1 MSRKIQQ
8 WSLFLAVNLG
18 LACWL
23 GYALNSPA
31 SSVKTIL
38 LPGKTTHGHYQI
50 ELDCSACH
58 AEDGNREFMENACV
72 NCHGEDLKQA
82 RDTHPAKKFSDP
94 VHAETLAVLDATKCV
109 TCHQEHVDHR
119 TLDMGLTMPS
129 DYCYQCHQE
138 TLKSRPSHA
147 NYAFD
152 SCANAG
158 CHNYHDNSA
167 LYERFLFRHYE
178 EPDYLEKIKTLKRE
192 PAEWKEGVSLT
203 AEQADAVTDRPV
215 GTDAPGVP
223 DDQILQDWATTAH
236 AMAGVNCSACH
247 MVEPRQ
253 DETGDATDDSTEQ
266 SSDDSGAAAADTGD
280 QVPEAMPLV
289 WSDVVSHQV
298 CATCHGT
305 QVEGFIKGRHGM
317 RLGSDLP
324 AMTPA
329 QARLDMHAG
338 VGHENLDC
346 SACHSGHRFDTQFA
360 AVDACLKCHS
370 DSHSVAF
377 KSTSHF
383 ALFEAEVAGE
393 AKSGTGVSC
402 ATCHMPRMEDDDD
415 NVFVQHNQ
423 NNNLRPNEKMLREV
437 CMDCHGMQFSLNA
450 LADPQQIEKCFC
462 GESEAYVESI
472 DMAKAWFD
480 LKEQQKQERNRKRA
494 EARAA
499 KKAAEEA
506 AVKTES
512 TAEAD

>member
-1 MSRKIQQ
+1 MSRNLQQ

-23 GYALNSPA
+23 GYALTSPA

-58 AEDGNREFMENACV
+58 AEDGNREFMEDACI
-72 NCHGEDLKQA
+72 NCHGDDLKKA
-82 RDTHPAKKFSDP
+82 RDTHPAKKFRDP
-94 VHAETLAVLDATKCV
+94 VHAETLKVLDATKCV
-109 TCHQEHVDHR
+109 TCHQEHVEHR
-119 TLDMGLTMPS
+119 TLDMGLTMPV

-138 TLKSRPSHA
+138 TLKNRPSHA
-147 NYAFD
+147 NLAFD

-167 LYERFLFRHYE
+167 LYERFLFRHYD
-178 EPDYLEKIKTLKRE
+178 EPDYREKIKTLKRE
-192 PAEWKEGVSLT
+192 VTQWKEGVSLS
-203 AEQADAVTDRPV
+203 AKQADGFMDGAV
-215 GTDAPGVP
+215 GTDAPA
-223 DDQILQDWATTAH
+223 DKEQQILEDWATTAH

-247 MVEPRQ
+247 MVAPQENL
-253 DETGDATDDSTEQ
+253 DEASANDLAGESAVTSGDPSDEATEKSQ
-266 SSDDSGAAAADTGD
+266 
-280 QVPEAMPLV
+280 PV
-289 WSDVVSHQV
+289 WSDTVSYQV

-305 QVEGFIKGRHGM
+305 QVEGFLKGRHGM
-317 RLGSDLP
+317 RLGSNLP
-324 AMTPA
+324 AMTPG

-360 AVDACLKCHS
+360 AVDACLNCHA

-383 ALFEAEVAGE
+383 ALFEAELAGE
-393 AKSGTGVSC
+393 AKAGTGVSC
-402 ATCHMPRMEDDDD
+402 ATCHLPRMEDDDD

-423 NNNLRPNEKMLREV
+423 NNNLRPNEKMIREV

-450 LADPQQIEKCFC
+450 LADPQLIDRCFG
-462 GESEAYVESI
+462 GESEVYIESI

-480 LKEQQKQERNRKRA
+480 LKEKQKQERNRKRA

-499 KKAAEEA
+499 KAAEEA
-506 AVKTES
+506 AANTES
-512 TAEAD
+512 TPTSD

>member
-1 MSRKIQQ
+1 MSSKLQQ

-23 GYALNSPA
+23 GYALNSKA

-38 LPGKTTHGHYQI
+38 LPGETTHGHYQI
-50 ELDCSACH
+50 ELACSACH
-58 AEDGNREFMENACV
+58 AEDGNREFMENACI
-72 NCHGEDLKQA
+72 NCHGDDLKES

-94 VHAETLAVLDATKCV
+94 VHAETLTVLDATKCV

-147 NYAFD
+147 NFAFD

-158 CHNYHDNSA
+158 CHNYHDNNA
-167 LYERFLFRHYE
+167 LYERFLFRHYD
-178 EPDYLEKIKTLKRE
+178 EPDYREKIKTLKRDVTE
-192 PAEWKEGVSLT
+192 FKEGVSLS
-203 AEQADAVTDRPV
+203 ADQADGFEERLV
-215 GTDAPGVP
+215 GTDAPAVLDP
-223 DDQILQDWATTAH
+223 QILDDWATTAH
-236 AMAGVNCSACH
+236 ALAGVNCSGCH
-247 MVEPRQ
+247 MVAVPDDLL
-253 DETGDATDDSTEQ
+253 DESIAD
-266 SSDDSGAAAADTGD
+266 SSDEPTKPTVGGDDQAAIEP
-280 QVPEAMPLV
+280 QLV
-289 WSDVVSHQV
+289 WSDTVSHQV

-305 QVEGFIKGRHGM
+305 QVEGFLKGRHGM

-329 QARLDMHAG
+329 QARLKMHSGA
-338 VGHENLDC
+338 GHEKLDC
-346 SACHSGHRFDTQFA
+346 SACHSGHRFDTQYA
-360 AVDACLKCHS
+360 AVEACIKCHA
-370 DSHSVAF
+370 DSHTVAY
-377 KSTSHF
+377 KDSSHF
-383 ALFEAEVAGE
+383 ALFEAEMSGE
-393 AKSGTGVSC
+393 AEAGTGVSC
-402 ATCHMPRMEDDDD
+402 ATCHMPRLEDDDD

-423 NNNLRPNEKMLREV
+423 NNNLRPNEKMIREV
-437 CMDCHGMQFSLNA
+437 CLDCHGMQFSLDS
-450 LADPQQIEKCFC
+450 LADPKLIDQCFG
-462 GESEAYVESI
+462 GESEVYIDSI

-506 AVKTES
+506 AKKVTAGQTSATE
-512 TAEAD
+512 TD

>member
-1 MSRKIQQ
+1 MSRTIQQ
-8 WSLFLAVNLG
+8 WSLFLAVNFG

-58 AEDGNREFMENACV
+58 AEDGNREFMENACI

-119 TLDMGLTMPS
+119 TLDMGLTMPA

-158 CHNYHDNSA
+158 CHNYHDNNA
-167 LYERFLFRHYE
+167 LYERFLFRHYD
-178 EPDYLEKIKTLKRE
+178 EPDYREKIKTLKRE
-192 PAEWKEGVSLT
+192 VVEFREGVSLT
-203 AEQADAVTDRPV
+203 ADQANGVEGRLE
-215 GTDAPGVP
+215 GTDSPATF
-223 DDQILQDWATTAH
+223 DAQIVDDWATTAH
-236 AMAGVNCSACH
+236 ALAGVNCSGCH
-247 MVEPRQ
+247 LVSLHE
-253 DETGDATDDSTEQ
+253 E
-266 SSDDSGAAAADTGD
+266 SSDQSTTGSSADRTKPSDGDGDGAE
-280 QVPEAMPLV
+280 QQLV
-289 WSDVVSHQV
+289 WSDTVSHQV

-305 QVEGFIKGRHGM
+305 QVQGFVKGRHGM
-317 RLGSDLP
+317 RLGSNLP
-324 AMTPA
+324 AMTPS
-329 QARLDMHAG
+329 QARLDMHSVA
-338 VGHENLDC
+338 GHEKLDC
-346 SACHSGHRFDTQFA
+346 SACHSGHRFDTQYA
-360 AVDACLKCHS
+360 AVDACLKCHA

-383 ALFEAEVAGE
+383 ALFEAETSGKAE
-393 AKSGTGVSC
+393 AGTGVTC
-402 ATCHMPRMEDDDD
+402 ATCHMPRLEDEDD

-423 NNNLRPNEKMLREV
+423 NNNLRPNEKMIREV
-437 CMDCHGMQFSLNA
+437 CLDCHGMQFSLNA
-450 LADPQQIEKCFC
+450 LADPQLIEQCFG
-462 GESEAYVESI
+462 GESEVYVESI

-480 LKEQQKQERNRKRA
+480 LKEKQKQERNRKRA

-499 KKAAEEA
+499 KQAAEEA
-506 AVKTES
+506 AKKVA
-512 TAEAD
+512 AEQSFSLETH